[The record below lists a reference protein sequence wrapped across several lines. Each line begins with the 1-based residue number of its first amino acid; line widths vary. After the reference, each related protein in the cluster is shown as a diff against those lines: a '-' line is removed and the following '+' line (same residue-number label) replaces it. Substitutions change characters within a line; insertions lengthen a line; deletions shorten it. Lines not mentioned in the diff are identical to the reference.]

1 MEWNNWFVWN
11 IRLGLDYKNCV
22 KMRCLIGC
30 GKIVRLYFIDLLEF
44 YFLNMNVSFFIM
56 NFMVNL
62 FECLFVMKVYV
73 C

>member
-1 MEWNNWFVWN
+1 
-11 IRLGLDYKNCV
+11 
-22 KMRCLIGC
+22 MRCLIGC

-44 YFLNMNVSFFIM
+44 YFLNMNVSFFVM